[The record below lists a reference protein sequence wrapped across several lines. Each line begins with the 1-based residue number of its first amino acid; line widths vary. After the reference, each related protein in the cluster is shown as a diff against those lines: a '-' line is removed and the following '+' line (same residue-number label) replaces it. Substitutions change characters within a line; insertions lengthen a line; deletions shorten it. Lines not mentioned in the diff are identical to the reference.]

1 MQSLFGSLLEYV
13 KSRLFGRSDACT
25 ADEAN
30 GKMHHVF
37 MLAFSSVVVE
47 IMLSI

>member
-30 GKMHHVF
+30 GRMHHVCV
-37 MLAFSSVVVE
+37 LAFLSVVVE
-47 IMLSI
+47 RMLNI